1 MRQFFFSRNSGRDME
16 ITVKREGTFCS
27 YTKEEDGARQV
38 FHCRDIRGSMVW
50 PTLTSPAYFCIFA
63 QQNDLNVHGKLPL
76 VLLSEG
82 QDTLPHKFFQEMI
95 AKAKQYRCRQFYVD
109 FQKENRE
116 VINLFNDI
124 CRYSRVTFIAL
135 KRAPFGSNFSLGL
148 GLTRQWAADG
158 ALEIPDGSIMR
169 SQLSAISAEDLTQQ
183 GIEERF
189 YALRTLFYII
199 GSVEKSPWQLEEF
212 VSKQGQSRGYFWG

>member
-1 MRQFFFSRNSGRDME
+1 ME

-38 FHCRDIRGSMVW
+38 FHCRDIRGAMVW

-63 QQNDLNVHGKLPL
+63 QQTDLNVQGKLPL

-82 QDTLPHKFFQEMI
+82 EGALPHKFFSELIEQ
-95 AKAKQYRCRQFYVD
+95 ARQFWCRQFYVD

-116 VINLFNDI
+116 VINLFNDM
-124 CRYSRVTFIAL
+124 CRYSRVNSIEL
-135 KRAPFGSNFSLGL
+135 KRAAFGSNFTFGL
-148 GLTRQWAADG
+148 GLARQWAADG

-169 SQLSAISAEDLTQQ
+169 GQLSAISAEDLTQQ

-189 YALRTLFYII
+189 YALSGLFYIV
-199 GSVEKSPWQLEEF
+199 GSVEKSPWQLEKF
-212 VSKQGQSRGYFWG
+212 VSKQGVPRNYFWG